1 MMYTSSS
8 LPNVC
13 GHQYGA
19 ADFKKGRASRLMM
32 ESDLDIARR
41 AKIRPIEEVA
51 NKLGLQGCDL
61 VLQGPSIAK
70 ISWGR
75 LKQAGGENQG
85 FLVLVTSV
93 NPTPFGEG
101 KTVTTIGLNQG
112 LNRRGHNAT
121 CVIREPSMGPV
132 FGIKGGAA
140 GGGFSQVLPME
151 EINLHFTGDLHAV
164 TMAHN
169 LCSAMLDNH
178 LHRSNA
184 LNLDLD
190 RILWPRVIDMNDRS
204 LREVTVGLGGKA
216 NGITRTER
224 FDITASSEVM
234 AILVLSKDY
243 ADLRARLG
251 RIAIGVSTHGD
262 LVTAEDL
269 GCAGAM
275 ALLLRNALL
284 PNLVQTLEG
293 DPAFIH
299 GGPFANIAHGN
310 SSIIGDSIAFSCAD
324 YVVTEAGFGAEMGA
338 EKALQ
343 IKAQAAG
350 KVPDCLILNVTVRA
364 MKLHGGGFST
374 GGGKRPPKEELE
386 GENVEATR
394 SGATTN
400 LRRHVLNLSSTNVP
414 VIVSI
419 NRFSSDTDAELEAI
433 REEAIAAGAR
443 DVVIFEG
450 HAKGGEGA
458 VNLAD
463 AVVEACASHDAAGRP
478 YDPIVEPGMPADQT
492 ILRIATKVYGAHTVD
507 FSPEAI
513 KTLESLREWGLEN
526 LPVCMA
532 KTQYSFS
539 HKPTELGAPI
549 GFTLPIRELRLNSG
563 AGFIVAVC
571 GSMMTMPGLPVRP
584 AAIDMDMDDDGRL
597 TGVFS

>member
-1 MMYTSSS
+1 M
-8 LPNVC
+8 
-13 GHQYGA
+13 
-19 ADFKKGRASRLMM
+19 D
-32 ESDLDIARR
+32 SDLDIARK
-41 AKIRPIEEVA
+41 ATTRPIQEVA
-51 NKLGLQGCDL
+51 DKLGLERSDL
-61 VLQGPSIAK
+61 ILQGSSIAK
-70 ISWGR
+70 ITWDR
-75 LKQAGGENQG
+75 LKQAGDGKQG
-85 FLVLVTSV
+85 FLILVTSV

-178 LHRSNA
+178 LHRGN
-184 LNLDLD
+184 NLDLNLN

-216 NGITRTER
+216 NGIVRTER
-224 FDITASSEVM
+224 FDITAASEVM

-251 RIAIGVSTHGD
+251 RIAIGVSTNGD

-310 SSIIGDSIAFSCAD
+310 SSIIGDSLALSCAD
-324 YVVTEAGFGAEMGA
+324 YVVTEAGFGADMGA

-343 IKAQAAG
+343 IKAQASG
-350 KVPDCLILNVTVRA
+350 KVPDCLVLNVTVRA
-364 MKLHGGGFST
+364 MKLHGDGFST

-386 GENVEATR
+386 AENVEATR
-394 SGATTN
+394 AGAATN
-400 LRRHVLNLSSTNVP
+400 LRRHVRNLSSTNVP
-414 VIVSI
+414 VVVSI
-419 NRFSSDTDAELEAI
+419 NRFASDTDAEIEAI
-433 REEAIAAGAR
+433 REEAVAAGAR
-443 DVVIFEG
+443 DVVVFEG
-450 HAKGGEGA
+450 HAKGGQGA

-478 YDPIVEPGMPADQT
+478 YNPIVEPGLPADQT
-492 ILRIATKVYGAHTVD
+492 ILRVATNVYGAQTVD
-507 FSPEAI
+507 FSPEAQ
-513 KTLESLREWGLEN
+513 KTLELLREWGLEN

-539 HKPTELGAPI
+539 HEGTVLGAPT

-571 GSMMTMPGLPVRP
+571 GSMMTMPGLPIRP
-584 AAIDMDMDDDGRL
+584 AAMDMDMDEDGRL

>member
-1 MMYTSSS
+1 
-8 LPNVC
+8 
-13 GHQYGA
+13 
-19 ADFKKGRASRLMM
+19 MM
-32 ESDLDIARR
+32 ESDLSIARK

-51 NKLGLQGCDL
+51 NKLGLQDCDL

-70 ISWGR
+70 ISWDR

-85 FLVLVTSV
+85 FLILVTSV

-178 LHRSNA
+178 LHRSNS
-184 LNLDLD
+184 LDLD
-190 RILWPRVIDMNDRS
+190 LGRILWPRVIDMNDRS

-216 NGITRTER
+216 NGIVRNER

-251 RIAIGVSTHGD
+251 RIAIGVSTGGD

-343 IKAQAAG
+343 IKAKAAG

-374 GGGKRPPKEELE
+374 GGGKRPPKEEIE

-394 SGATTN
+394 GGAATN

-419 NRFSSDTDAELEAI
+419 NRFSSDTDAEVEAI

-463 AVVEACASHDAAGRP
+463 AVVEACAAHDAAGRP
-478 YDPIVEPGMPADQT
+478 YDPIVEPGMPAEQT
-492 ILRIATKVYGAHTVD
+492 ILRIATKVYGARTVD
-507 FSPEAI
+507 FSPEAN

-539 HKPTELGAPI
+539 HEPTELGAPI

-584 AAIDMDMDDDGRL
+584 AAIDMDMDDDGGL

>member
-1 MMYTSSS
+1 M
-8 LPNVC
+8 
-13 GHQYGA
+13 
-19 ADFKKGRASRLMM
+19 D
-32 ESDLDIARR
+32 SDLDIARK
-41 AKIRPIEEVA
+41 ATTRPVEEVA
-51 NKLGLQGCDL
+51 ERLGLVRSDL
-61 VLQGPSIAK
+61 ILQGSSMAK
-70 ISWGR
+70 ISWDR
-75 LKQAGGENQG
+75 LKQAGEGKQG
-85 FLVLVTSV
+85 FLILVTSV

-178 LHRSNA
+178 LHRGNE
-184 LNLDLD
+184 LNLDLN

-204 LREVTVGLGGKA
+204 LREVTIGLGGKA
-216 NGITRTER
+216 NGIVRSER
-224 FDITASSEVM
+224 FDITAASEVM

-251 RIAIGVSTHGD
+251 RIALGVSTDGG

-310 SSIIGDSIAFSCAD
+310 SSIIGDALALSCAD
-324 YVVTEAGFGAEMGA
+324 YVVTEAGFGADMGA

-350 KVPDCLILNVTVRA
+350 KVADCLVLNVTVRS
-364 MKLHGGGFST
+364 MKLHGDGFST

-386 GENVEATR
+386 AENVEATR
-394 SGATTN
+394 AGAAAN
-400 LRRHVLNLSSTNVP
+400 LRRHVRNLSSTNVP
-414 VIVSI
+414 VVVSI
-419 NRFSSDTDAELEAI
+419 NRFASDTDAEIEAI
-433 REEAIAAGAR
+433 REEAITAGAK
-443 DVVIFEG
+443 DVVVFEG

-458 VNLAD
+458 VALAD

-492 ILRIATKVYGAHTVD
+492 ILRVATNVYGAHTVD
-507 FSPEAI
+507 FSPEAH

-539 HKPTELGAPI
+539 HEPTELGAPT

-571 GSMMTMPGLPVRP
+571 GSMMTMPGLPIRP
-584 AAIDMDMDDDGRL
+584 AAMDMDMDDDGRL

>member
-1 MMYTSSS
+1 M
-8 LPNVC
+8 
-13 GHQYGA
+13 
-19 ADFKKGRASRLMM
+19 D
-32 ESDLDIARR
+32 SDLDIARN
-41 AKIRPIEEVA
+41 ATTRPIQEVA
-51 NKLGLQGCDL
+51 DKLGLERSDL
-61 VLQGPSIAK
+61 ILQGSSIAK
-70 ISWGR
+70 ISWDR
-75 LKQAGGENQG
+75 LKQAGEGKQG
-85 FLVLVTSV
+85 FLILVTSV

-178 LHRSNA
+178 LHRGND
-184 LNLDLD
+184 LKLDLD

-216 NGITRTER
+216 NGIVRTER
-224 FDITASSEVM
+224 FDITAASEVM

-251 RIAIGVSTHGD
+251 RIAIGVSTDGD

-310 SSIIGDSIAFSCAD
+310 SSIIGDSLALSCAD
-324 YVVTEAGFGAEMGA
+324 YVVTEAGFGADMGA

-343 IKAQAAG
+343 IKAQASG
-350 KVPDCLILNVTVRA
+350 KVPDCIVLNVTVRA
-364 MKLHGGGFST
+364 MKLHGDGFST

-386 GENVEATR
+386 AENVEATR
-394 SGATTN
+394 SGAATN
-400 LRRHVLNLSSTNVP
+400 LRRHVRNLSSTNLP
-414 VIVSI
+414 VVVSI
-419 NRFSSDTDAELEAI
+419 NRFASDTDAEVAAI

-443 DVVIFEG
+443 DVVVFEG
-450 HAKGGEGA
+450 HAKGGQGA
-458 VNLAD
+458 VALAD
-463 AVVEACASHDAAGRP
+463 AVVEACAAHDSAGRP
-478 YDPIVEPGMPADQT
+478 YNPLVEPGMSADQT
-492 ILRIATKVYGAHTVD
+492 ILSVATNVYGADTVE
-507 FSPEAI
+507 FSPEAEN
-513 KTLESLREWGLEN
+513 TLELLQEWGLDN

-539 HKPTELGAPI
+539 HEGTALGAPS

-571 GSMMTMPGLPVRP
+571 GSMMTMPGLPIRP
-584 AAIDMDMDDDGRL
+584 AAMDMDMDENGRL

>member
-1 MMYTSSS
+1 
-8 LPNVC
+8 
-13 GHQYGA
+13 
-19 ADFKKGRASRLMM
+19 MM
-32 ESDLDIARR
+32 ESDLDIARK

-51 NKLGLQGCDL
+51 NKLGLQRCDL

-70 ISWGR
+70 ISWDR
-75 LKQAGGENQG
+75 LKQAGEENQG

-184 LNLDLD
+184 LNLDLE

-216 NGITRTER
+216 NGIVRTER

-251 RIAIGVSTHGD
+251 RIAIGVSTDGD
-262 LVTAEDL
+262 LVTTEDL

-350 KVPDCLILNVTVRA
+350 KVPDCLVLNVTVRA

-394 SGATTN
+394 SGAATN
-400 LRRHVLNLSSTNVP
+400 LRRHVLNLSSTNIP

-419 NRFSSDTDAELEAI
+419 NRFSSDTDAEIEAI

-463 AVVEACASHDAAGRP
+463 AVVEACAAHDAAGRP

-507 FSPEAI
+507 FSPEAN

-539 HKPTELGAPI
+539 HEPTELGAPI

>member
-1 MMYTSSS
+1 M
-8 LPNVC
+8 
-13 GHQYGA
+13 
-19 ADFKKGRASRLMM
+19 D
-32 ESDLDIARR
+32 SDLDIARN
-41 AKIRPIEEVA
+41 ATTRPIQEVA
-51 NKLGLQGCDL
+51 DKLGLERSDL
-61 VLQGPSIAK
+61 ILQGSSIAK
-70 ISWGR
+70 ISWDR
-75 LKQAGGENQG
+75 LKQAGEGKQG
-85 FLVLVTSV
+85 FLILVTSV

-178 LHRSNA
+178 LHRGND

-216 NGITRTER
+216 NGIVRTER
-224 FDITASSEVM
+224 FDITAASEVM

-251 RIAIGVSTHGD
+251 RIAIGVSTDGD

-310 SSIIGDSIAFSCAD
+310 SSIIGDSLALSCAD
-324 YVVTEAGFGAEMGA
+324 YVVTEAGFGADMGA

-343 IKAQAAG
+343 IKAQASG
-350 KVPDCLILNVTVRA
+350 KVPDCIVLNVTVRA
-364 MKLHGGGFST
+364 MKLHGDGFST

-386 GENVEATR
+386 AENVEATR
-394 SGATTN
+394 SGAATN
-400 LRRHVLNLSSTNVP
+400 LRRHVRNLSSTNLP
-414 VIVSI
+414 VVVSI
-419 NRFSSDTDAELEAI
+419 NRFASDTDAEVAAI

-443 DVVIFEG
+443 DVVVFEG
-450 HAKGGEGA
+450 HAKGGQGA
-458 VNLAD
+458 VALAH
-463 AVVEACASHDAAGRP
+463 AVVEACAAHDSAGRP
-478 YDPIVEPGMPADQT
+478 YDPLVEPGMSADQT
-492 ILRIATKVYGAHTVD
+492 IQSVATNVYGADTVE
-507 FSPEAI
+507 FSPEAQN
-513 KTLESLREWGLEN
+513 TLELLQEWGLEN

-539 HKPTELGAPI
+539 HEGTALGAPS

-571 GSMMTMPGLPVRP
+571 GSMMTMPGLPIRP
-584 AAIDMDMDDDGRL
+584 AAMDMDMDEDGRL

>member
-1 MMYTSSS
+1 M
-8 LPNVC
+8 
-13 GHQYGA
+13 
-19 ADFKKGRASRLMM
+19 D
-32 ESDLDIARR
+32 SDLDIARN
-41 AKIRPIEEVA
+41 ATTRPIQEVA
-51 NKLGLQGCDL
+51 VKLGLERSDL
-61 VLQGPSIAK
+61 ILQGSSIAK
-70 ISWGR
+70 ISWDR
-75 LKQAGGENQG
+75 LKLAGEGKQG
-85 FLVLVTSV
+85 FLILVTSV

-112 LNRRGHNAT
+112 LNRRGQNAT

-178 LHRSNA
+178 LHRGND

-216 NGITRTER
+216 NGIVRKER
-224 FDITASSEVM
+224 FDITAASEVM

-251 RIAIGVSTHGD
+251 RIAIGVSTDGD
-262 LVTAEDL
+262 LVSAEDL

-310 SSIIGDSIAFSCAD
+310 SSIIGDSLALSCAD
-324 YVVTEAGFGAEMGA
+324 YVVTEAGFGADMGA

-343 IKAQAAG
+343 IKAQASG
-350 KVPDCLILNVTVRA
+350 KVPDCIVLNVTVRA
-364 MKLHGGGFST
+364 MKLHGDGFST

-386 GENVEATR
+386 AENVEATR
-394 SGATTN
+394 SGAATN
-400 LRRHVLNLSSTNVP
+400 LRRHVRNLSSTNLP
-414 VIVSI
+414 VVVSI
-419 NRFSSDTDAELEAI
+419 NRFASDTDAEVAAI

-443 DVVIFEG
+443 DVVVFEG
-450 HAKGGEGA
+450 HAKGGQGA
-458 VNLAD
+458 VALAD
-463 AVVEACASHDAAGRP
+463 AVVEACAAHDSAGRP
-478 YDPIVEPGMPADQT
+478 YDPLVEPGISADQT
-492 ILRIATKVYGAHTVD
+492 IQSVATNVYGADTVE
-507 FSPEAI
+507 FSPEAQN
-513 KTLESLREWGLEN
+513 TLELLQEWGLEN

-539 HKPTELGAPI
+539 HEGTALGAPS

-571 GSMMTMPGLPVRP
+571 GSMMTMPGLPIRP
-584 AAIDMDMDDDGRL
+584 AAMDMDMDEDGRL

>member
-1 MMYTSSS
+1 
-8 LPNVC
+8 
-13 GHQYGA
+13 
-19 ADFKKGRASRLMM
+19 MM
-32 ESDLDIARR
+32 ESDLDIARK

-51 NKLGLQGCDL
+51 NKLGLQRCDL

-70 ISWGR
+70 ISWDR
-75 LKQAGGENQG
+75 IKQAGEENQG
-85 FLVLVTSV
+85 FLILVTSV

-216 NGITRTER
+216 NGIVRTER

-251 RIAIGVSTHGD
+251 RIAIGVSTDGD
-262 LVTAEDL
+262 LVTADDL

-394 SGATTN
+394 SGAATN

-419 NRFSSDTDAELEAI
+419 NRFSSDTDDEIEAI

-463 AVVEACASHDAAGRP
+463 AVVEACAAHDVAGRP

-492 ILRIATKVYGAHTVD
+492 ILRIATKVYGAQTVD
-507 FSPEAI
+507 FSPEAN

-539 HKPTELGAPI
+539 HEPTELGAPI

>member
-1 MMYTSSS
+1 M
-8 LPNVC
+8 
-13 GHQYGA
+13 
-19 ADFKKGRASRLMM
+19 D
-32 ESDLDIARR
+32 SDLDIARN
-41 AKIRPIEEVA
+41 ATTRPIQEVA
-51 NKLGLQGCDL
+51 DKLGLERSDL
-61 VLQGPSIAK
+61 ILQGSSIAK
-70 ISWGR
+70 ISWDR
-75 LKQAGGENQG
+75 LKQAGEGKQG
-85 FLVLVTSV
+85 FLILVTSV

-178 LHRSNA
+178 LHRGNN
-184 LNLDLD
+184 LNLDLE

-216 NGITRTER
+216 NGIVRTER
-224 FDITASSEVM
+224 FDITAASEVM

-251 RIAIGVSTHGD
+251 RIAIGVSTDGD

-310 SSIIGDSIAFSCAD
+310 SSIIGDSLALSCAD
-324 YVVTEAGFGAEMGA
+324 YVVTEAGFGADMGA

-343 IKAQAAG
+343 IKAQASG
-350 KVPDCLILNVTVRA
+350 KVPDCIVLNVTVRA
-364 MKLHGGGFST
+364 MKLHGDGFST

-386 GENVEATR
+386 AENVEATR
-394 SGATTN
+394 SGAATN
-400 LRRHVLNLSSTNVP
+400 LRRHVRNLSSTNLP
-414 VIVSI
+414 VVVSI
-419 NRFSSDTDAELEAI
+419 NRFASDTDAEVAAI

-443 DVVIFEG
+443 DVVVFEG
-450 HAKGGEGA
+450 HAKGGQGA
-458 VNLAD
+458 VALAD
-463 AVVEACASHDAAGRP
+463 AVVEACAAHDSAGRP
-478 YDPIVEPGMPADQT
+478 YNPLVEPGMSADQT
-492 ILRIATKVYGAHTVD
+492 ILSVATNVYGADTVE
-507 FSPEAI
+507 FSPEAEN
-513 KTLESLREWGLEN
+513 TLELLQEWGLEN

-539 HKPTELGAPI
+539 HEGTALGAPS

-571 GSMMTMPGLPVRP
+571 GSMMTMPGLPIRP
-584 AAIDMDMDDDGRL
+584 AAMDMDMDEDGRL

>member
-1 MMYTSSS
+1 M
-8 LPNVC
+8 
-13 GHQYGA
+13 
-19 ADFKKGRASRLMM
+19 D
-32 ESDLDIARR
+32 SDLDIARK
-41 AKIRPIEEVA
+41 ATTRPIQEVA
-51 NKLGLQGCDL
+51 DKLGLERSDL
-61 VLQGPSIAK
+61 ILQGSSIAK
-70 ISWGR
+70 ISWDR
-75 LKQAGGENQG
+75 LKQAGEGKQG
-85 FLVLVTSV
+85 FLILVTSV

-178 LHRSNA
+178 LHRGN
-184 LNLDLD
+184 NLDLD
-190 RILWPRVIDMNDRS
+190 LNRILWPRVIDMNDRS

-216 NGITRTER
+216 NGIVRTER
-224 FDITASSEVM
+224 FDITAASEVM

-251 RIAIGVSTHGD
+251 RIAIGVSTDGG

-310 SSIIGDSIAFSCAD
+310 SSIIGDSLALSCAD
-324 YVVTEAGFGAEMGA
+324 YVVTEAGFGADMGA

-350 KVPDCLILNVTVRA
+350 KVPDCLVLNVTVRA
-364 MKLHGGGFST
+364 MKLHGDGFST

-386 GENVEATR
+386 AENVEATR
-394 SGATTN
+394 AGAATN
-400 LRRHVLNLSSTNVP
+400 LRRHVRNLSSTNVP
-414 VIVSI
+414 FVVSI
-419 NRFSSDTDAELEAI
+419 NRFASDTDAEIEAI
-433 REEAIAAGAR
+433 REEAVAAGAR
-443 DVVIFEG
+443 DVVVFEG
-450 HAKGGEGA
+450 HAKGGQGA
-458 VNLAD
+458 VALAD

-478 YDPIVEPGMPADQT
+478 YDAIVEPGLPADQT
-492 ILRIATKVYGAHTVD
+492 ILRVATNVYGAHTVD
-507 FSPEAI
+507 FSPEAH
-513 KTLESLREWGLEN
+513 KTLELLRKWGLEN

-539 HKPTELGAPI
+539 HEGTVLGAPT

-571 GSMMTMPGLPVRP
+571 GSMMTMPGLPIRP
-584 AAIDMDMDDDGRL
+584 AAMDMDMDEDGRL

>member
-1 MMYTSSS
+1 
-8 LPNVC
+8 
-13 GHQYGA
+13 
-19 ADFKKGRASRLMM
+19 MM
-32 ESDLDIARR
+32 ESDLDIARK

-51 NKLGLQGCDL
+51 NKLGLQRCDL

-70 ISWGR
+70 ISWDR
-75 LKQAGGENQG
+75 LKQAGEENQG

-184 LNLDLD
+184 LNLDLE

-216 NGITRTER
+216 NGIVRTER

-251 RIAIGVSTHGD
+251 RIAIGVSTDGD
-262 LVTAEDL
+262 LVTADDL

-394 SGATTN
+394 SGAATN
-400 LRRHVLNLSSTNVP
+400 LRRHVLNLSSTNIP

-419 NRFSSDTDAELEAI
+419 NRFSSDTDAEIEAI

-458 VNLAD
+458 VSLAD
-463 AVVEACASHDAAGRP
+463 AVVEACAAHDAAGRP

-507 FSPEAI
+507 FSPEAN

-539 HKPTELGAPI
+539 HEPTELGAPT